1 MRAVPFS
8 PPIFTSLSR
17 LDLGQQISDQ
27 VFQPLKPHIQGLIPY
42 ILHVLFIDADTMSL
56 RVAPSDKYELLRS
69 PINCNCINSQTREY
83 HRKELMEKISLTA
96 SHWSHQLTMKGRW
109 AGSAKPKTLNR
120 PLPEIHRW
128 TWLTLRLYGTCDG
141 LRDAKCHPWN
151 AVIRHIRWKIR
162 HHKRGVGFQQ
172 EIGQRNPH
180 RQIASRFRP
189 RSAETDHV
197 SQSEIAVWKCLEK
210 WNK

>member
-17 LDLGQQISDQ
+17 LDLGQQISDR

-96 SHWSHQLTMKGRW
+96 SH
-109 AGSAKPKTLNR
+109 
-120 PLPEIHRW
+120 
-128 TWLTLRLYGTCDG
+128 
-141 LRDAKCHPWN
+141 
-151 AVIRHIRWKIR
+151 
-162 HHKRGVGFQQ
+162 
-172 EIGQRNPH
+172 
-180 RQIASRFRP
+180 
-189 RSAETDHV
+189 
-197 SQSEIAVWKCLEK
+197 
-210 WNK
+210 